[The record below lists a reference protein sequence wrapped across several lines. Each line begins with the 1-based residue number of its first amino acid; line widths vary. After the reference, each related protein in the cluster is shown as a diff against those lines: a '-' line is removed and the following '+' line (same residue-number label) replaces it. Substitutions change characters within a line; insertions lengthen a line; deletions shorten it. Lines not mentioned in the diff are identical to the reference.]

1 MLSHHLLTRSI
12 DPSPASSPNTSS
24 ALSLTLAQFQTTR
37 MLHALQ
43 PAPGV
48 RFDNAAAAPPRPE
61 PRNDNGDEDEDGD
74 GGTEK
79 VYAHRAGVN
88 ALVVDRFEG
97 R

>member
-1 MLSHHLLTRSI
+1 
-12 DPSPASSPNTSS
+12 
-24 ALSLTLAQFQTTR
+24 

-48 RFDNAAAAPPRPE
+48 RFDNAVAAPPHPE

-88 ALVVDRFEG
+88 ALAVDRFEG